1 MENNKFLAQIIHEKL
16 SYDLD
21 GNKSL
26 SIQILPLMEHPTKK
40 QYNIPVIIQGQK
52 LVVSIKP
59 VSQDPDEEKIVNLN
73 FINSTES
80 FDESI
85 F

>member
-1 MENNKFLAQIIHEKL
+1 
-16 SYDLD
+16 
-21 GNKSL
+21 
-26 SIQILPLMEHPTKK
+26 MEHPSKN

-73 FINSTES
+73 FIHSTES